1 MPTIHEA
8 VVRTFNW
15 ESLTGRIAPLLPT
28 ENTQQEMVKALL
40 ANGDMGIE
48 TASAT
53 QIRALQRLWTLS
65 LAGASYGI
73 GSLSGDEFKPDVKI
87 GNGWNE
93 YLFPPVPSRKLID
106 AGILSEKKVGEIA
119 VTERRR
125 RQRGKGPAENRV
137 RAKALG
143 PEELSALGLDHL
155 QDMRPVL
162 ELNET
167 HTIPVWRGKG
177 LELDRISRFVFF
189 RDPDQK
195 MCLLFLGETQIPH
208 APYKVFGAWRRW
220 DENTPGFFIPPEI
233 KKRIPLPKNV
243 ETPVPATP
251 KQIATLLFLICEGVR
266 ERGILGKAV

>member
-1 MPTIHEA
+1 MPQTHEA
-8 VVRTFNW
+8 VVRTFKW
-15 ESLTGRIAPLLPT
+15 ESLAGRISHLSLREDAL
-28 ENTQQEMVKALL
+28 QVMVGALL

-48 TASAT
+48 AASTIQAG
-53 QIRALQRLWTLS
+53 ALKRLWTLS

-73 GSLSGDEFKPDVKI
+73 GFFNGDEFKPDI
-87 GNGWNE
+87 NISNGWNE

-106 AGILSEKKVGEIA
+106 VGILSEKKVREIA

-143 PEELSALGLDHL
+143 PGELSVLGLDHL
-155 QDMRPVL
+155 QDNRPVL

-167 HTIPVWRGKG
+167 HTVPVPRGKG
-177 LELDRISRFVFF
+177 LELDRSSRFVFF
-189 RDPDQK
+189 RDAYQK
-195 MCLLFLGETQIPH
+195 ICLLFFGETQIPH
-208 APYKVFGAWRRW
+208 AHYKVFGEWRRW

-233 KKRIPLPKNV
+233 KKRIPLPKEV
-243 ETPVPATP
+243 EAPVPATP

-266 ERGILGKAV
+266 ERDISGKAI